1 MTVNPDVGINCR
13 ILFLDLRRE
22 KMRTDHGTGLNFLAR
37 SLYNWMILILL
48 LQFQSWCDCCWIM
61 KDLDGMKL
69 GMSQLGAF
77 FQDLI
82 LFSSYIFHL
91 ATSGHVFP
99 CIFYSIHWI
108 FCINILNRTVAY
120 TNHTVLPE
128 ALEKW
133 SQSVMWK
140 LLPRHME
147 IIEEIDKRVHHLFF
161 SSFFSTSV
169 FAVLWSG
176 NKIWKSCSSSQWY
189 APLDLILRASFLVC
203 ASWIIILRNQLCG
216 WQIYVWY
223 LHIR

>member
-1 MTVNPDVGINCR
+1 MTVNPDVGPNCR
-13 ILFLDLRRE
+13 ILFLDLRRG
-22 KMRTDHGTGLNFLAR
+22 KMRTDHGSGLNFLAR

-48 LQFQSWCDCCWIM
+48 LQFQSWCDCWWIM

-69 GMSQLGAF
+69 GKSQLGGF

-99 CIFYSIHWI
+99 FIFYSFHWI
-108 FCINILNRTVAY
+108 FSINILNRTVAY

-147 IIEEIDKRVHHLFF
+147 IIEEIDTRVRHLLLLLLLQVCFC
-161 SSFFSTSV
+161 SIV
-169 FAVLWSG
+169 
-176 NKIWKSCSSSQWY
+176 IWK
-189 APLDLILRASFLVC
+189 
-203 ASWIIILRNQLCG
+203 
-216 WQIYVWY
+216 
-223 LHIR
+223 